1 MNLDALSLFPEPI
14 TNILVACIACGAFG
28 GWIAHFIN
36 NEKQAILQTVDQR
49 GWFLFPS
56 NWHSALI
63 GVADAIAFLFFIIA
77 VGGLTTFSTL
87 GEQIRIIA
95 VSVIAGFGA
104 RSLLPRMVGQLEKQ
118 IAQAQKDV
126 AETQRNLGITKAEAE
141 QASAK
146 ADSATS
152 EAGAAR
158 AEAEAAL
165 REATEALKLERRLIK
180 K

>member
-1 MNLDALSLFPEPI
+1 MGLFSIPLMRQRWSARKLRRLLICKSPKGRRRRHDIPPPDRVMNLDALSLFPEPI

-56 NWHSALI
+56 NWQSALI
-63 GVADAIAFLFFIIA
+63 GVAGAIAFLFFIIA

-118 IAQAQKDV
+118 IAQAQK
-126 AETQRNLGITKAEAE
+126 TLLRRSGI
-141 QASAK
+141 S
-146 ADSATS
+146 
-152 EAGAAR
+152 G
-158 AEAEAAL
+158 
-165 REATEALKLERRLIK
+165 
-180 K
+180 